1 MKVWLIGVYDLT
13 LPRGK
18 SSFLSSLQKLREIMG
33 EGSWI
38 LAGDFNMIK
47 DLGEKK
53 GGVCRLDPISHS
65 FQETIQDKRS

>member
-1 MKVWLIGVYDLT
+1 
-13 LPRGK
+13 
-18 SSFLSSLQKLREIMG
+18 MG

>member
-1 MKVWLIGVYDLT
+1 MKVWLTGVYNLT
-13 LPRGK
+13 LPMGK
-18 SSFLSSLQKLREIMG
+18 SSFLSSLQKLREIVG

-38 LAGDFNMIK
+38 LTGDFNMIN

-53 GGVCRLDPISHS
+53 EGVCWLDPISHS